1 MNYFRIIHCLFC
13 LVRAICAFA
22 LSVVRGSHSFL
33 LRLGEWIDHHR
44 AFIRGEETIFFIKC
58 HGLCAT
64 GKSCGIKSSDK

>member
-13 LVRAICAFA
+13 LVRAIYAFA
-22 LSVVRGSHSFL
+22 LSVVRGR

-44 AFIRGEETIFFIKC
+44 AFIEGEETIFFIKC

-64 GKSCGIKSSDK
+64 GKEE